1 MKTYAI
7 DTETYYDKNV
17 SVKDLGAEAYTRHP
31 DYYCGMVSIVGPD
44 VRFVGKPQDAPWKQL
59 RGATWV
65 AHNVQFDRW
74 VLNRLWDQGV
84 IPDDVRPSK
93 WRDTTAIP
101 AYLQVSR
108 DLGNAAKVLLGK
120 TPDKTVR
127 TQMSGKHFDQLTP
140 ERYQILC
147 DYALTDSELCYELY
161 TKFHNKLPQ
170 DEWDL
175 AELTVEQGDYGVQI
189 NTRLLEDYLATVQT
203 HQIQLLDQIPW
214 RADKPALSQ
223 AALRT
228 QLCSDGAGNLPK
240 TTSADDPAWA
250 EWSQKNADRFP
261 YMEAFVQ
268 LRRLNKHL
276 STLQTIQN
284 RLDTGGVLHFS
295 MKYCGARVTGR
306 WAGDAGINMQN
317 LTKGELF
324 GASVRDLFVPRD
336 GHKFIIADL
345 SNIEP
350 RCAAAIAGD
359 TEFLELVGNGMDI
372 YEAYARKA
380 LGYKDPRP
388 LKEVDNDLRQR
399 SKIAVLGLGY
409 GMSHVRFRDYAG
421 MFGMDLTEA
430 ESRKIVSDYR
440 SANTKLVSMWNK
452 LDHGFK
458 NSVEDKLKKSLQ
470 KSAGE
475 GSLVVTLPTKRK
487 LRYFDVAKQTVN
499 GKTGMNAC
507 VQRGK
512 NIREWFW
519 GSKLFE
525 NVVQATARDVF
536 AAAMLRIDR
545 GGIRTAWHVHD
556 ELICEVPEDQAKDAL
571 EFVTEEMSKRHPAL
585 PDMPL
590 GVDAHIASVYDK

>member
-17 SVKDLGAEAYTRHP
+17 SVKELGAEAYTRHP
-31 DYYCGMVSIVGPD
+31 GYYCGMVSIVGPD
-44 VRFVGKPQDAPWKQL
+44 VRFVGKPQDAPWNKL

-161 TKFHNKLPQ
+161 TKFHSKLPQ

-175 AELTVEQGDYGVQI
+175 ADLTVEQGDYGVQI

-228 QLCSDGAGNLPK
+228 QLCADGAGNLPK
-240 TTSADDPAWA
+240 TTSADDPV
-250 EWSQKNADRFP
+250 WSQWSQQNADRFP

-295 MKYCGARVTGR
+295 MKYCGATGNR
-306 WAGDAGINMQN
+306 
-317 LTKGELF
+317 
-324 GASVRDLFVPRD
+324 S
-336 GHKFIIADL
+336 
-345 SNIEP
+345 
-350 RCAAAIAGD
+350 
-359 TEFLELVGNGMDI
+359 
-372 YEAYARKA
+372 
-380 LGYKDPRP
+380 LGR
-388 LKEVDNDLRQR
+388 
-399 SKIAVLGLGY
+399 
-409 GMSHVRFRDYAG
+409 
-421 MFGMDLTEA
+421 
-430 ESRKIVSDYR
+430 
-440 SANTKLVSMWNK
+440 
-452 LDHGFK
+452 
-458 NSVEDKLKKSLQ
+458 
-470 KSAGE
+470 
-475 GSLVVTLPTKRK
+475 
-487 LRYFDVAKQTVN
+487 
-499 GKTGMNAC
+499 
-507 VQRGK
+507 
-512 NIREWFW
+512 
-519 GSKLFE
+519 
-525 NVVQATARDVF
+525 
-536 AAAMLRIDR
+536 
-545 GGIRTAWHVHD
+545 
-556 ELICEVPEDQAKDAL
+556 
-571 EFVTEEMSKRHPAL
+571 
-585 PDMPL
+585 
-590 GVDAHIASVYDK
+590 

>member
-17 SVKDLGAEAYTRHP
+17 STKNLGAEAYTRHP

-44 VRFVGKPQDAPWKQL
+44 VRFVGKPQDAPWTKL

-120 TPDKTVR
+120 APDKSVR

-147 DYALTDSELCYELY
+147 DYALTDAALCYELY
-161 TKFHNKLPQ
+161 TKFHSKLPQ
-170 DEWDL
+170 EEWDL

-228 QLCSDGAGNLPK
+228 QLCADGAGNLPK
-240 TTSADDPAWA
+240 TTSADDPV
-250 EWSQKNADRFP
+250 WSQWSQQNADRFP

-336 GHKFIIADL
+336 GHKFIIADM
-345 SNIEP
+345 SQIEM
-350 RCAAAIAGD
+350 RVAAAIAGD
-359 TEFLELVGNGMDI
+359 SKFLGMLEQGIDC
-372 YEAYARKA
+372 YEAHARTA
-380 LGYKDPRP
+380 MGYKDPRP
-388 LKEVDNDLRQR
+388 LKEVDPDLRQ
-399 SKIAVLGLGY
+399 IAKARCLSLQFGTGPD
-409 GMSHVRFRDYAG
+409 RFREFAKN
-421 MFGMDLTEA
+421 FGLDMSEA
-430 ESRKIVSDYR
+430 EAKKQVKSYR
-440 SANTKLVSMWNK
+440 LANKGLVSVWNE
-452 LDHGFK
+452 LENTFD
-458 NSVEDKLKKSLQ
+458 
-470 KSAGE
+470 
-475 GSLVVTLPTKRK
+475 GSIGDPSCDVTLPTKRK

-499 GKTGMNAC
+499 GKTGLNAC

-571 EFVTEEMSKRHPAL
+571 EFVTEEMSRRHPAL

>member
-65 AHNVQFDRW
+65 AHNMQFDRW

-120 TPDKTVR
+120 TPDKSVR

-147 DYALTDSELCYELY
+147 DYALTDAALCYELY

-175 AELTVEQGDYGVQI
+175 AELTVEQGDFGVQI

-228 QLCSDGAGNLPK
+228 QLCADGAGNLPK
-240 TTSADDPAWA
+240 TTSADDPVWA
-250 EWSQKNADRFP
+250 QWSQQNADRFP

-336 GHKFIIADL
+336 GHKFIIADM
-345 SNIEP
+345 SQIEM
-350 RCAAAIAGD
+350 RVAAAIAGD
-359 TEFLELVGNGMDI
+359 TKFLGMLEQGIDC
-372 YEAYARKA
+372 YEAHARTA
-380 LGYKDPRP
+380 MGYKDPRP
-388 LKEVDNDLRQR
+388 LKEVDPDLRQ
-399 SKIAVLGLGY
+399 IAKARCLSLQFGTGPD
-409 GMSHVRFRDYAG
+409 RFREFAKN
-421 MFGMDLTEA
+421 FGLDMSEA
-430 ESRKIVSDYR
+430 EAKKQVKSYR
-440 SANTKLVSMWNK
+440 LANKGLVSVWNE
-452 LDHGFK
+452 LENTF
-458 NSVEDKLKKSLQ
+458 N
-470 KSAGE
+470 
-475 GSLVVTLPTKRK
+475 GSIGDPSCGVTLPTGRT

-499 GKTGMNAC
+499 GKTGLNAC

>member
-17 SVKDLGAEAYTRHP
+17 STKNLGAEAYTRHP

-44 VRFVGKPQDAPWKQL
+44 VRFVGKPQDAPWTKL

-120 TPDKTVR
+120 APDKSVR

-147 DYALTDSELCYELY
+147 DYALTDAALCYELY

-228 QLCSDGAGNLPK
+228 QLCADGAGNLPK
-240 TTSADDPAWA
+240 TTSADDPV
-250 EWSQKNADRFP
+250 WSQWSQQNADRFP

-336 GHKFIIADL
+336 GHKFIIADM
-345 SNIEP
+345 SQIEM
-350 RCAAAIAGD
+350 RVAAAIAGD
-359 TEFLELVGNGMDI
+359 SKFLGMLEQGIDC
-372 YEAYARKA
+372 YEAHARTA
-380 LGYKDPRP
+380 MGYKDPRP
-388 LKEVDNDLRQR
+388 LKEVDPDLRQ
-399 SKIAVLGLGY
+399 IAKARCLSLQFGTGPD
-409 GMSHVRFRDYAG
+409 RFREFAKN
-421 MFGMDLTEA
+421 FGLDMSEA
-430 ESRKIVSDYR
+430 EAKKQVKSYR
-440 SANTKLVSMWNK
+440 LANKGLVSVWNE
-452 LDHGFK
+452 LENTFD
-458 NSVEDKLKKSLQ
+458 
-470 KSAGE
+470 
-475 GSLVVTLPTKRK
+475 GSIGDPSCDVTLPTKRK

-499 GKTGMNAC
+499 GKTGLNAC

-571 EFVTEEMSKRHPAL
+571 EFVTEEMSRRHPAL

>member
-44 VRFVGKPQDAPWKQL
+44 VRFVGKPQDAPWNRL

-65 AHNVQFDRW
+65 AHNMQFDRW
-74 VLNRLWDQGV
+74 VLNRLWGQGV

-93 WRDTTAIP
+93 WKDTTAIP

-120 TPDKTVR
+120 TPDKSVR

-147 DYALTDSELCYELY
+147 DYALTDAALCYELY

-228 QLCSDGAGNLPK
+228 QLCADGAGNLPK

-336 GHKFIIADL
+336 GHKFIIADM
-345 SNIEP
+345 SQIEM
-350 RCAAAIAGD
+350 RVAAAIAGD
-359 TEFLELVGNGMDI
+359 TKFLNMLEQGIDC
-372 YEAYARKA
+372 YEAHARTA
-380 LGYKDPRP
+380 MGYKDPRP
-388 LKEVDNDLRQR
+388 LKEVDPDLRQ
-399 SKIAVLGLGY
+399 IAKARCLSLQFGTGPD
-409 GMSHVRFRDYAG
+409 RFREFAKN
-421 MFGMDLTEA
+421 FGLDMSEA
-430 ESRKIVSDYR
+430 EAKKQVKSYR
-440 SANTKLVSMWNK
+440 LANKGLVSVWN
-452 LDHGFK
+452 
-458 NSVEDKLKKSLQ
+458 ELQ
-470 KSAGE
+470 NTFD
-475 GSLVVTLPTKRK
+475 GSIGDPSCDVTLPTGRK

-499 GKTGMNAC
+499 GKTGLNAC

>member
-44 VRFVGKPQDAPWKQL
+44 VRFVGKPQDAPWNKL
-59 RGATWV
+59 RGAAWV

-120 TPDKTVR
+120 TPDKSVR

-147 DYALTDSELCYELY
+147 DYALTDAALCYELY

-228 QLCSDGAGNLPK
+228 QLCADGAGNLPK

-336 GHKFIIADL
+336 GHKFIIADM
-345 SNIEP
+345 SQIEM
-350 RCAAAIAGD
+350 RVAAAIAGD
-359 TEFLELVGNGMDI
+359 TKFLGMLEQGIDC
-372 YEAYARKA
+372 YEAHARTA
-380 LGYKDPRP
+380 MGYKDPRP
-388 LKEVDNDLRQR
+388 LKEVDPDLRQ
-399 SKIAVLGLGY
+399 IAKARCLSLQFGTGPD
-409 GMSHVRFRDYAG
+409 RFREFAKN
-421 MFGMDLTEA
+421 FGLDMSEA
-430 ESRKIVSDYR
+430 EAKKQVKSYR
-440 SANTKLVSMWNK
+440 LANKGLVSVWNE
-452 LDHGFK
+452 LENTF
-458 NSVEDKLKKSLQ
+458 N
-470 KSAGE
+470 
-475 GSLVVTLPTKRK
+475 GSIGDPSCDVTLPTKRK

-556 ELICEVPEDQAKDAL
+556 ELICEVPEDQAQDAL

>member
-17 SVKDLGAEAYTRHP
+17 STKNLGAEAYTRHP

-44 VRFVGKPQDAPWKQL
+44 VRFVGKPQDAPWTKL

-120 TPDKTVR
+120 APDKSVR

-147 DYALTDSELCYELY
+147 DYALTDAALCYELY

-228 QLCSDGAGNLPK
+228 QLCADGAGNLPK
-240 TTSADDPAWA
+240 TTSADDPV
-250 EWSQKNADRFP
+250 WSQWSQQNADRFP

-336 GHKFIIADL
+336 GHKFIIADM
-345 SNIEP
+345 SQIEM
-350 RCAAAIAGD
+350 RVAAAIAGD
-359 TEFLELVGNGMDI
+359 SKFLGMLEQGIDC
-372 YEAYARKA
+372 YEAHARTA
-380 LGYKDPRP
+380 MGYKDPRP
-388 LKEVDNDLRQR
+388 LKEVDPDLRQ
-399 SKIAVLGLGY
+399 IAKARCLSLQFGTGPD
-409 GMSHVRFRDYAG
+409 RFREFAKN
-421 MFGMDLTEA
+421 FGLDMSEA
-430 ESRKIVSDYR
+430 EAKKQVKSYR
-440 SANTKLVSMWNK
+440 LANKGLVSVWNE
-452 LDHGFK
+452 LENTFD
-458 NSVEDKLKKSLQ
+458 
-470 KSAGE
+470 
-475 GSLVVTLPTKRK
+475 GSIGDPSCDVTLPTKRK